1 MVLGCQGETFILS
14 FALDTLESRYTI
26 NELAMNLR
34 LYIYNVILY
43 INRNKID
50 TAARSAINSSIYYTG
65 LKRLTD
71 QNTGVDKVL
80 GTLKEIADK
89 ESQMAG
95 DRHE

>member
-34 LYIYNVILY
+34 LYIY

-50 TAARSAINSSIYYTG
+50 AAARSAINSSIYYTG